1 MTILYSE
8 STAVIFPDEM
18 KDFNKET
25 LGEKKDQFKI
35 TGIIGD
41 PSKPNG
47 EVKLT
52 VKSGK
57 LAIQNENKSF

>member
-1 MTILYSE
+1 MF
-8 STAVIFPDEM
+8 FPDEM

-41 PSKPNG
+41 SSKPNG